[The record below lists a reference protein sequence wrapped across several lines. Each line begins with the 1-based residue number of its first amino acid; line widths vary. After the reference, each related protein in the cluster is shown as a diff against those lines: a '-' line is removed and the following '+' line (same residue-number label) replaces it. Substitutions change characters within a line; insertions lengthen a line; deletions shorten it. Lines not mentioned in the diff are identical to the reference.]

1 MASIATS
8 THLPA
13 LEQPYEREAIGGEL
27 QATLLEPVDLSLTGK
42 HCTGLLTF

>member
-13 LEQPYEREAIGGEL
+13 LGEPHEREAIGGEL
-27 QATLLEPVDLSLTGK
+27 HEREAIGGEL
-42 HCTGLLTF
+42 

>member
-13 LEQPYEREAIGGEL
+13 LGEPHEREAIGGEL
-27 QATLLEPVDLSLTGK
+27 QATALVCVQPTVSASSPVPG
-42 HCTGLLTF
+42 